1 MGLLR
6 YANQQKTRS
15 YFHSAR
21 LQLPREGSKAGNGN
35 LLTEADVVN
44 SIVAPAVLRGAVAN
58 KEMRPGS
65 YESLG
70 TLTRP
75 LGKTPITDLNGFI
88 RRELKRVNP
97 ESVSSVGCGWRAVM
111 HRYWVPFPYQGQIM
125 LAKLT
130 VKEFARESE
139 GSRIYSVEA
148 VDVVKPAGNWVPSIS
163 EDRRNY
169 TPQAGFAEKLQ
180 RKIDEIKEN
189 SSRDFSSDRVE
200 ESQTPYQGFRL
211 RPAGATRYVNSNT
224 GVLFADGHEI
234 KTTAAAPGEI
244 PAGGGMLWDRL
255 RETSRRSAL
264 LDTWQAVHD
273 DPAYT
278 EWLVDLLDRAPSGR
292 DFNLAPARFL
302 PSTMNSCWVP
312 VDSFSNTSMP
322 VCEFFSN
329 PKHGCPVE

>member
-1 MGLLR
+1 
-6 YANQQKTRS
+6 
-15 YFHSAR
+15 
-21 LQLPREGSKAGNGN
+21 
-35 LLTEADVVN
+35 
-44 SIVAPAVLRGAVAN
+44 
-58 KEMRPGS
+58 
-65 YESLG
+65 
-70 TLTRP
+70 
-75 LGKTPITDLNGFI
+75 
-88 RRELKRVNP
+88 
-97 ESVSSVGCGWRAVM
+97 
-111 HRYWVPFPYQGQIM
+111 M

-180 RKIDEIKEN
+180 RKIDEIKKN
-189 SSRDFSSDRVE
+189 FSRDFSSDRVE

-273 DPAYT
+273 DPTYT
-278 EWLVDLLDRAPSGR
+278 EWLVDLLDRAP
-292 DFNLAPARFL
+292 LMPCV
-302 PSTMNSCWVP
+302 PSPVRTSENSI
-312 VDSFSNTSMP
+312 
-322 VCEFFSN
+322 
-329 PKHGCPVE
+329 GCLTI

>member
-1 MGLLR
+1 MSCCAVEREQKDDHAGWRKLLR
-6 YANQQKTRS
+6 IRLLHAIIRDAQGNIIPLSQRFNPASDSILQEQ
-15 YFHSAR
+15 SA
-21 LQLPREGSKAGNGN
+21 
-35 LLTEADVVN
+35 
-44 SIVAPAVLRGAVAN
+44 
-58 KEMRPGS
+58 
-65 YESLG
+65 
-70 TLTRP
+70 
-75 LGKTPITDLNGFI
+75 
-88 RRELKRVNP
+88 
-97 ESVSSVGCGWRAVM
+97 
-111 HRYWVPFPYQGQIM
+111 
-125 LAKLT
+125 
-130 VKEFARESE
+130 
-139 GSRIYSVEA
+139 
-148 VDVVKPAGNWVPSIS
+148 
-163 EDRRNY
+163 
-169 TPQAGFAEKLQ
+169 
-180 RKIDEIKEN
+180 
-189 SSRDFSSDRVE
+189 
-200 ESQTPYQGFRL
+200 PYQGFRL
-211 RPAGATRYVNSNT
+211 RPAGATRYANSNT